1 MYKRVRDVES
11 MARSRQT
18 DETERRWI
26 RGYVMSKRRPSPDRQ
41 SDETEGAM
49 AKRVRDV
56 EATARSR
63 QTER

>member
-1 MYKRVRDVES
+1 M
-11 MARSRQT
+11 SR
-18 DETERRWI
+18 RR
-26 RGYVMSKRRPSPDRQ
+26 RGPDRQ

-56 EATARSR
+56 QATARSR